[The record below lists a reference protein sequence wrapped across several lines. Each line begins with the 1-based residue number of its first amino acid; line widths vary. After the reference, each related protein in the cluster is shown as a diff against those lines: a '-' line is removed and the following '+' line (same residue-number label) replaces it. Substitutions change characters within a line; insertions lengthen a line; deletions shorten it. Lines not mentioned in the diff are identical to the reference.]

1 MKRIVTAQ
9 DITCLGSCALTVA
22 LPVVSAMGVEA
33 SVLPTSLLSVHTA
46 FPTFTQQDLTA
57 ALPPVIDHWKQEG
70 FAFDTIYTGYLGSL
84 EQVDLI
90 SRFIDDFRK
99 PDTLV
104 FLDPVLGDA
113 GKLYEGFD
121 GNFPRAMAR
130 LCAKADVI
138 VPNLTEA
145 CLLLGRPYPERPYD
159 EAYVRELLRELS
171 GLGASRVVLT
181 GAEFRPDQ
189 VGVVAYDAQT
199 REFFQYFRRKYP
211 RRFHGTGDV
220 FASACVG
227 ALTRGLP
234 LARALPL
241 SVDFTME
248 SIEKTVA
255 DPQGRWYSVNFQEA
269 IPMLVRRLEAEQA
282 SPGGPE
288 ARGLPPY

>member
-33 SVLPTSLLSVHTA
+33 SVLPTALLSVHTD
-46 FPTFTQQDLTA
+46 FPSFTFQDLTD
-57 ALPPVIDHWKQEG
+57 ALPPVIDHWKREG
-70 FAFDTIYTGYLGSL
+70 FTFDAIYTGYLGSL
-84 EQVDLI
+84 AQVRLI
-90 SRFIDDFRK
+90 SRFIDDFRR

-121 GNFPRAMAR
+121 GNFPRAMAQ

-138 VPNLTEA
+138 APNLTEA
-145 CLLLGRPYPERPYD
+145 CLLLGRTYPQEGYD

-171 GLGASRVVLT
+171 GLGAPRVILT

-189 VGVVAYDAQT
+189 VGVMSYDART
-199 REFFQYFRRKYP
+199 GEFFQYFRRKYP

-220 FASACVG
+220 FASVCVG

-234 LARALPL
+234 LNRALTL
-241 SVDFTME
+241 AVDFTLE
-248 SIEKTVA
+248 SIQKTMS

-269 IPMLVRRLEAEQA
+269 IPMLVSRLEAEQ
-282 SPGGPE
+282 
-288 ARGLPPY
+288 LPSDRP

>member
-33 SVLPTSLLSVHTA
+33 SVLPTALLSVHTD
-46 FPTFTQQDLTA
+46 FPSFTFQDLTD
-57 ALPPVIDHWKQEG
+57 ALPPVIDHWKREG
-70 FAFDTIYTGYLGSL
+70 FTFDAIYTGYLGSL
-84 EQVDLI
+84 AQVRLT
-90 SRFIDDFRK
+90 SRFIDDFRR

-121 GNFPRAMAR
+121 GNFPRAMAQ

-138 VPNLTEA
+138 APNLTEA
-145 CLLLGRPYPERPYD
+145 CLLLGRTYPQEGYD

-171 GLGASRVVLT
+171 GLGAPRVILT

-189 VGVVAYDAQT
+189 VGVMSYDART
-199 REFFQYFRRKYP
+199 GEFFQYFRRKYP

-220 FASACVG
+220 FASVCVG

-234 LARALPL
+234 LNRALTL
-241 SVDFTME
+241 AVDFTLE
-248 SIEKTVA
+248 SIQKTMS

-269 IPMLVRRLEAEQA
+269 IPMLVSRLEAEQ
-282 SPGGPE
+282 
-288 ARGLPPY
+288 LPSDRP

>member
-33 SVLPTSLLSVHTA
+33 SVLPTALLSVHTD
-46 FPTFTQQDLTA
+46 FPSFTFQDLTD
-57 ALPPVIDHWKQEG
+57 ALPPVIDHWKREG
-70 FAFDTIYTGYLGSL
+70 FTFDAIYTGYLGSL
-84 EQVDLI
+84 EQVRLI
-90 SRFIDDFRK
+90 SRFIDDFRR

-121 GNFPRAMAR
+121 GSIPQAMAQ

-138 VPNLTEA
+138 APNLTEA
-145 CLLLGRPYPERPYD
+145 CLLLGRTYPQEGYD
-159 EAYVRELLRELS
+159 EVYVRELLRELS
-171 GLGASRVVLT
+171 NLGAPRVILT

-189 VGVVAYDAQT
+189 VGVMSYDART
-199 REFFQYFRRKYP
+199 GEFCQYFRRKYP

-220 FASACVG
+220 FASVCVG

-234 LARALPL
+234 LNQALTL
-241 SVDFTME
+241 AVDFTLE
-248 SIEKTVA
+248 SIQKTMS

-269 IPMLVRRLEAEQA
+269 IPMLVSRLEAEQ
-282 SPGGPE
+282 
-288 ARGLPPY
+288 LPSDHP